1 MSSERI
7 GRNEPIKR
15 VTLKSGKVRYRVR
28 MDAGFDDSGKR
39 RQVCS
44 THDTLRKA
52 RNEVARLRTEVLAG
66 TYVAPRHETVE
77 EYIERWLAGRH
88 NLKPKTVI
96 GYRDSLSPLITAH
109 GSLKVQDLT
118 KAHLDALVIE
128 MLTTGGRKGKG
139 RSARTVCRSC

>member
-7 GRNEPIKR
+7 GRNQPIKR

-44 THDTLRKA
+44 THDTLRQA

-66 TYVAPRHETVE
+66 TYVASRDETVSH
-77 EYIERWLAGRH
+77 YIDRWLSGRH
-88 NLKPKTVI
+88 NLKPGTRS
-96 GYRDSLSPLITAH
+96 GYSSDLRPLTDAY
-109 GSLKVQDLT
+109 GKLRLQDLM
-118 KAHLDALVIE
+118 KAPVDALVAE
-128 MLTTGGRKGKG
+128 MLASGGRKGDG
-139 RSARTVCRSC
+139 R

>member
-15 VTLKSGKVRYRVR
+15 VTLKNGKVRYRVR
-28 MDAGFDDSGKR
+28 VDAGFDESGKR

-66 TYVAPRHETVE
+66 TYVAPRDETVS
-77 EYIERWLAGRH
+77 EYIDRWLAGRH

-96 GYRDSLSPLITAH
+96 GYRDALRPLTRSH
-109 GSLKVQDLT
+109 GDLKVQDVT
-118 KAHLDALVIE
+118 KAHLDLLVTE
-128 MLTTGGRKGKG
+128 MLTTGGRKGRG
-139 RSARTVCRSC
+139 VPPALSR